1 MRVWPGSWRGRITIA
16 AAVIVVAAG
25 AVGFAAWRP
34 DAAPSVATAAIT
46 RGDFVEVVQVRG
58 TVEPRKSVIVTGP
71 VDAGELQVL
80 KIAKDGSPVKAGD
93 VVVQFDASTLQR
105 TVQEKQSDLKQ
116 AQAQLDQAKA
126 NAAIAEDQD
135 AQALLTAQYAVE
147 KAKLDAD
154 ATDNDIT
161 SKVDADKAKLALADA
176 QAKLHQAQVKVD
188 SDHVANQSN
197 FSAQEQKIRKIQ
209 GDLDRAA
216 RGLQQLE
223 VKAPVDGV
231 VDILPNYRNS
241 SMMGTPPPFRAGDSA
256 WSGAPILRLPDLS
269 SVHFEAM
276 LDESDRGRVA
286 LDQHATIRVDAI
298 PDHAY
303 RASVSEVSM
312 VARVDYSSG
321 YPPVK
326 RFDLRLAI
334 SDIDD
339 RLRSGMSASARVEV
353 GRLPDVL
360 LVPAPA
366 VFTEDG
372 RPLVY
377 RFDGGAF
384 TPVAVEVIRR
394 DADQAAI
401 RGPVTAGD
409 RVALARPPETAQR
422 GGGQ

>member
-1 MRVWPGSWRGRITIA
+1 M
-16 AAVIVVAAG
+16 
-25 AVGFAAWRP
+25 
-34 DAAPSVATAAIT
+34 
-46 RGDFVEVVQVRG
+46 
-58 TVEPRKSVIVTGP
+58 
-71 VDAGELQVL
+71 
-80 KIAKDGSPVKAGD
+80 KAGD

-126 NAAIAEDQD
+126 DAAIAESQD
-135 AQALLTAQYAVE
+135 AQALLTAQYDAQE
-147 KAKLDAD
+147 AKLDAD

-161 SKVDADKAKLALADA
+161 SRVDADKARLALADA
-176 QAKLHQAQVKVD
+176 QAKLQQAQVKAD

-197 FSAQEQKIRKIQ
+197 FTAQEQKIEKLQ
-209 GDLDRAA
+209 GDLDRAQ

-223 VKAPVDGV
+223 VRAPVDGV

-256 WSGAPILRLPDLS
+256 WPGAAILRLPDLS

-303 RASVSEVSM
+303 QASVSEVSM

-326 RFDLRLAI
+326 RFDLRLSIA
-334 SDIDD
+334 DVDA
-339 RLRSGMSASARVEV
+339 RLRSGMSAAARVEV
-353 GRLPDVL
+353 GHLADAL
-360 LVPAPA
+360 LVPAQA
-366 VFTEDG
+366 VFVVDG
-372 RPLVY
+372 QPLVY
-377 RFDGGAF
+377 RFDRGAF
-384 TPVAVEVIRR
+384 TPVHIAVVKR

-401 RGPVTAGD
+401 RGPVNAGD
-409 RVALARPPETAQR
+409 RVALAKPPEGTLR